1 MALTHKGAFDE
12 SAATD
17 VAVTLGTQLSL
28 YNVAGPSTAPV
39 GLLTGTDDVF
49 VLSSNAAPGTLT
61 TRTAAQ
67 MYADLQ
73 LLLGL
78 QNINNFAYTLQITNS
93 GAGTLTLAGG
103 TGVTLSG
110 TATVVTNTFRQ
121 WAVVVTNSGIITLT
135 TTGVGTYS

>member
-93 GAGTLTLAGG
+93 GAGTLTLAGV